1 MFFSP
6 KQKIAIFHQN
16 RKSCFIFS
24 IQRIKSRFPAK
35 NYKITI
41 SHHYWKIKFFR
52 QNKKSFSPLKP
63 KNQNQKLYFPAKIKK
78 NRVFRPKTKITITCR
93 NQRLQFSLKLENRTF
108 PQNHVFHQN
117 QKIVFSRQTVY
128 CVISPITLF
137 FQQNSTIVFFFIT
150 AKSKN

>member
-63 KNQNQKLYFPAKIKK
+63 KNQNQKSYFSAKIKK
-78 NRVFRPKTKITITCR
+78 IVFSGQKRKSQLPVETRGC
-93 NQRLQFSLKLENRTF
+93 NFSLKLENRTF

-137 FQQNSTIVFFFIT
+137 FQQNSTIVFF
-150 AKSKN
+150 S